1 MSFVALIDTSAMHL
15 MHDVTQCGFMDKLM
29 PFVSMLGT
37 GGFIW
42 ITIAVLLLFHKQ
54 TRGTGVAMCLAMLFC
69 YLFGNLFL
77 KNFIARPRPYTLD
90 PSIVL
95 LVPPS
100 IEPYSFPSG
109 HTMNAVSAASVLMMR
124 KARFAWAAMT
134 LAVLT
139 AFSRIYLMMHFP
151 SDVIG
156 GAIIG
161 ALSAYICCIAVKRY
175 EQYVP
180 YRKRWF

>member
-77 KNFIARPRPYTLD
+77 KNFCFLK
-90 PSIVL
+90 
-95 LVPPS
+95 
-100 IEPYSFPSG
+100 FG
-109 HTMNAVSAASVLMMR
+109 FCFNN
-124 KARFAWAAMT
+124 K
-134 LAVLT
+134 
-139 AFSRIYLMMHFP
+139 
-151 SDVIG
+151 
-156 GAIIG
+156 IIKDIKG
-161 ALSAYICCIAVKRY
+161 KIIFTNISK
-175 EQYVP
+175 
-180 YRKRWF
+180 